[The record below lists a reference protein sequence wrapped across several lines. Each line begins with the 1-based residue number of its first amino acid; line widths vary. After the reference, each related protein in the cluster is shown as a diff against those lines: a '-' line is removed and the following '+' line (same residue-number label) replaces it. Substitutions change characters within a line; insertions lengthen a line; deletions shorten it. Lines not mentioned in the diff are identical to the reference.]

1 MSSPPPPRRFAADFK
16 RSVLRGLGVL
26 LPSVLTLW
34 LLVYAYG
41 FVDGFIAEPING
53 WVRRG
58 IWYAADHSQILRNEF
73 DPSEAVIRSE
83 LERRPAR
90 GSVAPTA
97 ESVRL
102 ELRQGN
108 IDAWWREHWWTNFIG
123 FALAILA
130 VYFAG
135 RLVGG
140 FVGRSIYARIERV
153 IMSIPIIRA
162 VYPSVKQMVDF
173 LFSTDKPIK
182 FSRVV
187 AVEYPRKGIWSVGL
201 VTCESIATIAPGVGD
216 AVCVFMP
223 SSPTPFTGYTI
234 TVPRSDIHELP
245 ISVDQAL
252 RFLVSGGVLAPEL
265 PMGSTTPPLAPS
277 PATVPATGVLASV
290 NAPRSIAP
298 HPMESRNVPAASSS
312 PGVPLDPSAE

>member
-1 MSSPPPPRRFAADFK
+1 MTSSPPQRRFAADFK

-41 FVDGFIAEPING
+41 FVNGFIAEPING

-58 IWYAADHSQILRNEF
+58 IWYASDHSQVLRDEF

-83 LERRPAR
+83 LARRPAR
-90 GSVAPTA
+90 GGAAPTA
-97 ESVRL
+97 ETVRL
-102 ELRQGN
+102 ELRQAN
-108 IDAWWREHWWTNFIG
+108 IDAWWQERWWTNLIG

-140 FVGRSIYARIERV
+140 FVGRSIYSRIER
-153 IMSIPIIRA
+153 IITSIPIIRA
-162 VYPSVKQMVDF
+162 VYPSVKQVVDF
-173 LFSTDKPIK
+173 LFSADKPIK

-187 AVEYPRKGIWSVGL
+187 AVEYPRKGVWSVGL
-201 VTCESIATIAPGVGD
+201 VTCESIATVAPGVAD
-216 AVCVFMP
+216 AVCIFVP

-234 TVPRSDIHELP
+234 TVPRSEIHELP
-245 ISVDQAL
+245 ITIDQAL

-265 PMGSTTPPLAPS
+265 PAGAATMPNGSAPAPASMSPVAAS
-277 PATVPATGVLASV
+277 PAHEPRPTAAWSTDSRTVPAT
-290 NAPRSIAP
+290 
-298 HPMESRNVPAASSS
+298 SSS
-312 PGVPLDPSAE
+312 PGVP